1 MGYDVDLQWETAE
14 AMRGNSGKGTLGYIS
29 AWQFFRGKGSRKE
42 AEKEWQTAE
51 RNDKEGNKT

>member
-1 MGYDVDLQWETAE
+1 M
-14 AMRGNSGKGTLGYIS
+14 LGREPWDTS
-29 AWQFFRGKGSRKE
+29 VHGSFSEERGSRKE